1 MQKIHIQFCGW
12 GQSWP
17 LGTLASDGADVLFEY
32 SPEACAKG
40 VEFSSIRMPL
50 RSEAYRDYPRE
61 QLQLPG
67 LIADALPDGWGLLLM
82 DRFFRK
88 NFDKRP
94 HEISA
99 LDRLAFIGDRA
110 MGALSF
116 SPATNINPTPE
127 DIKLVELAQQIQQV
141 ISDRDTA
148 ALKQLVLVGG
158 SPHGA
163 RPKALVQYDGQSG
176 SISTL
181 VDAPGTPWL
190 VKFPGAKEN
199 KEVCAIEHAYSDMA
213 RRCGLDMPATTY
225 FELGR
230 SMAAFGIERFDR
242 FEGMRVPI
250 HTVAGALNTD
260 FRVPSTDYDTL
271 LRTTRALTHSEVEVF
286 KAYERCVF
294 NVIFNNRDDHT
305 KNFSFR
311 MDKSLTWELS
321 PCYDLTYCP
330 GPGGEHQMTVAG
342 EGRNPAR
349 KHLLQLAR
357 ANGIGPA
364 SAQGAIDKIASVALQ
379 FKGLIRDYPIRPATR
394 TEITRAINENCAR
407 MA

>member
-1 MQKIHIQFCGW
+1 MQKIQIQFCGW

-17 LGTLASDGADVLFEY
+17 LGAVASDGAEVLFEY

-40 VEFSSIRMPL
+40 VEFSSVRMPL
-50 RSEAYRDYPRE
+50 RAEAYRGYPRE

-116 SPATNINPTPE
+116 APATDVSLTPQ
-127 DIKLVELAQQIQQV
+127 DMKLVELAVQIQRV
-141 ISDRDTA
+141 VADKDTA
-148 ALKQLVLVGG
+148 ALEQLVLVGG

-163 RPKALVQYDGQSG
+163 RPKALVQYDVQSE

-181 VDAPGTPWL
+181 VSAPGTPWL
-190 VKFPGAKEN
+190 VKFPGAGEN
-199 KEVCAIEHAYSDMA
+199 REVCAIEHVYSEMA
-213 RRCGLDMPATTY
+213 RQCGLDIPATRH
-225 FELGR
+225 FELGKK
-230 SMAAFGIERFDR
+230 MAAFGIERFDR
-242 FEGMRVPI
+242 FKGMRVPI

-260 FRVPSTDYDTL
+260 FRVPGTDYETL
-271 LRTTRALTHSEVEVF
+271 LRTTRALTHSVVEVF

-294 NVIFNNRDDHT
+294 NVVFNNRDDHT

-311 MDKSLTWELS
+311 MDESLAWALS
-321 PCYDLTYCP
+321 PCYDLSYCT
-330 GPGGEHQMTVAG
+330 GPGGEHQMTVGG

-349 KHLLQLAR
+349 KHLLQLAHG
-357 ANGIGPA
+357 NGIDPA
-364 SAQGAIDKIASVALQ
+364 LAQGVIEKTVAVAQQ
-379 FKGLIRDYPIRPATR
+379 FKHMARNYPIRAATR
-394 TEITRAINENCAR
+394 TEIANAISKNCDR

>member
-1 MQKIHIQFCGW
+1 MQKIQIQFCGW

-17 LGTLASDGADVLFEY
+17 LGLIASDGSEVLFEY

-40 VEFSSIRMPL
+40 VEFSSVRMPL
-50 RSEAYRDYPRE
+50 RADAYRGYPRE

-82 DRFFRK
+82 DRFFHK
-88 NFDKRP
+88 NFQKRP

-116 SPATNINPTPE
+116 APATDVSPTPK
-127 DIKLVELAQQIQQV
+127 DMKLVELAEQIQQV
-141 ISDRDTA
+141 VADKDTA

-163 RPKALVQYDGQSG
+163 RPKALVQYDVQSG

-181 VDAPGTPWL
+181 VNAPGAPWL
-190 VKFPGAKEN
+190 IKFPGAREN
-199 KEVCAIEHAYSDMA
+199 KEACAIEHVYSEMA
-213 RRCGLDMPATTY
+213 RQCGLDIPATRH
-225 FELGR
+225 FELGKT
-230 SMAAFGIERFDR
+230 MAAFGIERFDR
-242 FEGMRVPI
+242 FKGMRVPI
-250 HTVAGALNTD
+250 HTFAGALNTD
-260 FRVPSTDYDTL
+260 FRVPNTDYETL

-294 NVIFNNRDDHT
+294 NVVFNNRDDHT

-311 MDKSLTWELS
+311 MDEFFAWALS

-330 GPGGEHQMTVAG
+330 GLGGEHQMTVAG
-342 EGRNPAR
+342 EGRSPAK
-349 KHLLQLAR
+349 KHLLQLANS
-357 ANGIGPA
+357 NGIDAA
-364 SAQGAIDKIASVALQ
+364 SACNVIEKIVVVAQQ
-379 FKGLIRDYPIRPATR
+379 FKRMARNYPIRGATR
-394 TEITRAINENCAR
+394 TEIASAISTNCDR

>member
-1 MQKIHIQFCGW
+1 MQKIQIQFCGW

-17 LGTLASDGADVLFEY
+17 LGTVASDGSEVLFEY

-40 VEFSSIRMPL
+40 VEFSSLRMPL
-50 RSEAYRDYPRE
+50 RADAYRGYPRE

-94 HEISA
+94 HQISA
-99 LDRLAFIGDRA
+99 LDRLAFIGERA

-116 SPATNINPTPE
+116 APATDLRLTPQ
-127 DIKLVELAQQIQQV
+127 DIKLVELAEQIQQV
-141 ISDRDTA
+141 VADKDTA

-163 RPKALVQYDGQSG
+163 RPKALVQYDAQSE
-176 SISTL
+176 SISTIEN
-181 VDAPGTPWL
+181 APGMPWL
-190 VKFPGAKEN
+190 VKFPAGKEH
-199 KEVCAIEHAYSDMA
+199 KEVCAIEHVYSEMA
-213 RRCGLDMPATTY
+213 HQCGLDMPATRY
-225 FELGR
+225 FALGKK
-230 SMAAFGIERFDR
+230 MAAFGIERFDR
-242 FEGMRVPI
+242 FKGMRVPV

-260 FRVPSTDYDTL
+260 FRVPNTDYETL

-311 MDKSLTWELS
+311 MDESLTWALS

-342 EGRNPAR
+342 EGRDPAK
-349 KHLLQLAR
+349 KHLLQLAHS
-357 ANGIGPA
+357 NGIDPA
-364 SAQGAIDKIASVALQ
+364 SAQDVIEKIVAVALQ
-379 FKGLIRDYPIRPATR
+379 FRHMARNYPVRGATR
-394 TEITRAINENCAR
+394 TDIASAIDKNCDR